1 MAEDGDA
8 ASSQLLRVWT
18 ASGKEL
24 VALPVEEIATAKA
37 LKRRLQS
44 LCGLP
49 RFQQRLLH
57 EGTDLDDDFRFAG
70 SLDLQLV
77 LLNLSDSG
85 LDCVALHRC
94 CYEGSAAEA
103 ERILKIPQDPNCQ
116 VPEAQKTLIRKPDTS
131 CTPCTPP
138 SIPNPRPPKPS
149 KPKAFKIQS
158 PRNPKPPKPSK
169 PSKP

>member
-24 VALPVEEIATAKA
+24 VALPVEEFGTVKA

-70 SLDLQLV
+70 ALDLQLV

-85 LDCVALHRC
+85 LDSVALHRC

-116 VPEAQKTLIRKPDTS
+116 APEA
-131 CTPCTPP
+131 
-138 SIPNPRPPKPS
+138 PNPHLRASRTLYKP
-149 KPKAFKIQS
+149 FS
-158 PRNPKPPKPSK
+158 PAINP
-169 PSKP
+169 